1 MCLLMA
7 DLSKDPSTQ
16 VGAVI
21 VAPDHL
27 QISSGFNGFPRNIKD
42 DERLYDRDTKL
53 KLVVHA
59 EMNAVLAAAK
69 LGIKV
74 ENCTMY
80 LCAKNN
86 NGEIWGGPPC
96 TRCTVEILQSGITEI
111 VTVSKKKVPSRWR
124 EDLELSHSILQEAG
138 IKYREIEI

>member
-1 MCLLMA
+1 MA
-7 DLSKDPSTQ
+7 ELSKDPNTQ

-27 QISSGFNGFPRNIKD
+27 QIASGFNGFPRGIKD
-42 DERLYDRDTKL
+42 DDRLYDRDTKL

-59 EMNAVLAAAK
+59 EMNAILSAAR

-74 ENCTMY
+74 DNCTLY
-80 LCAKNN
+80 LCAKNTQ
-86 NGEIWGGPPC
+86 GEIWGGPPC

-111 VTVSKKKVPSRWR
+111 VSVSQRKVPSRWK
-124 EDLELSHSILQEAG
+124 EDLAFAHAVLQEAG

>member
-1 MCLLMA
+1 MA
-7 DLSKDPSTQ
+7 ELSKDPNTQ

-27 QISSGFNGFPRNIKD
+27 QIASGFNGFPRGIKD
-42 DERLYDRDTKL
+42 DDRLYDRDTKL

-59 EMNAVLAAAK
+59 EMNAILSAAR

-74 ENCTMY
+74 DNCTLY
-80 LCAKNN
+80 LCAKNTQ
-86 NGEIWGGPPC
+86 GEIWGGPPC

-111 VTVSKKKVPSRWR
+111 VSVS
-124 EDLELSHSILQEAG
+124 QEKFHQDG
-138 IKYREIEI
+138 RKI